1 MIQGKWF
8 SPGADISEALEIRNA
23 VFGETGEE
31 TDMQGW
37 NVLIFNND
45 LPVATGRIW
54 WSDGSFWL
62 GKICVIKEYRG
73 LGLGDLALRLLLFKA
88 QSHSASEVRLVSPED
103 LTGFF
108 SRLGFQPSGISG
120 SGVEMSIRGS
130 DIDLDTCRNC
140 RKQNCTNRH

>member
-8 SPGADISEALEIRNA
+8 SPGADISEALEIRHA

-62 GKICVIKEYRG
+62 GKIGVIKE
-73 LGLGDLALRLLLFKA
+73 
-88 QSHSASEVRLVSPED
+88 
-103 LTGFF
+103 
-108 SRLGFQPSGISG
+108 
-120 SGVEMSIRGS
+120 
-130 DIDLDTCRNC
+130 
-140 RKQNCTNRH
+140 